1 MSETAP
7 EIIPEENA
15 KIEVLDAPV
24 ATDAS
29 PPVEPAPAGEDKLA
43 PELAGEDWPMA
54 WHRFLTRFWLWAE
67 AALHAAQ
74 AAGLLLGAQYRAP
87 EIREIVYAG
96 MPGMRM
102 LDWGLALATL
112 VGALLCVR
120 AAVKLRHCDGAGPS
134 LLRAAYVVLLIGQLG
149 CAAGRYLI
157 AGLTPVSIS
166 VLGQMAVYLALL
178 LVNGSYYRKR
188 RDAFARRG

>member
-15 KIEVLDAPV
+15 KIEAVDA
-24 ATDAS
+24 AS
-29 PPVEPAPAGEDKLA
+29 PPVEPAPVEGDKPA
-43 PELAGEDWPMA
+43 PEVVGEDWPMA

-96 MPGMRM
+96 MPGMRA
-102 LDWGLALATL
+102 LDWGLALAAL
-112 VGALLCVR
+112 IGALLCVR
-120 AAVKLRHCDGAGPS
+120 AAVKLRHCDGAGPR
-134 LLRAAYVVLLIGQLG
+134 LLRAAYIVLLIGQLA

-157 AGLTPVSIS
+157 AGLTPVSAS
-166 VLGQMAVYLALL
+166 ALGQMIVYLALM

-188 RDAFARRG
+188 RGAFSRRG